1 MNHKRSAVGGDSIHQ
16 VNNLLERFIYSCSHE
31 LKSPIASMQG
41 LLDIIKY
48 HPLHSET
55 STCLSMMSVCVERM
69 TNLMHSLEEYMN
81 NEKQEIFLERA
92 GGEATIN
99 RVLDQFQ
106 ASLDKQQIKV
116 KTVIHQ
122 SSPWVIDVKRV
133 NLVLSTLVSNAVA
146 FQDPDKKEKT
156 LLIRLN
162 VAKTKSVLEVS
173 DNGIG
178 IPLERQDKIF
188 DLFYRGHDHSQGSG
202 LGLFLVKKIVS
213 KMDAKVTVKSSE
225 RIGTSFKIATPNYHL
240 KWID

>member
-1 MNHKRSAVGGDSIHQ
+1 MGSAVGGDRTHQ

-41 LLDIIKY
+41 LLEIIKY

-55 STCLSMMSVCVERM
+55 STCLAMMSVCIERM
-69 TNLMHSLEEYMN
+69 NNLMYSLEEFMI

-92 GGEATIN
+92 RGEEIISG
-99 RVLDQFQ
+99 VLDQFQ
-106 ASLDKQQIKV
+106 SSLDKQHIKV

-133 NLVLSTLVSNAVA
+133 NLVLSSLISNAVA
-146 FQDPDKKEKT
+146 FQDPDKKEKNIA
-156 LLIRLN
+156 IRLN
-162 VAKTKSVLEVS
+162 VARTKSSLEVS

-178 IPLERQDKIF
+178 IPVERQDKIF
-188 DLFYRGHDHSQGSG
+188 DLFYRGHDHSKGSG

-213 KMDAKVTVKSSE
+213 KMNAKVTVKSLE
-225 RIGTSFKIATPNYHL
+225 RIGTSFKIAAPNYHL

>member
-1 MNHKRSAVGGDSIHQ
+1 MGSAVGGDSIHQ

-41 LLDIIKY
+41 LLEIIKY

-55 STCLSMMSVCVERM
+55 STCLAMMSVCIERM
-69 TNLMHSLEEYMN
+69 NNLMYSLEEYMN
-81 NEKQEIFLERA
+81 NEKEEIFLEKAR
-92 GGEATIN
+92 GEAVIN

-106 ASLDKQQIKV
+106 SSLDKQDIKV

-122 SSPWVIDVKRV
+122 SLPWVIDVKRV
-133 NLVLSTLVSNAVA
+133 NLVLSNLISNAVA
-146 FQDPDKKEKT
+146 FQDPGKKEKKIV
-156 LLIRLN
+156 IRLN
-162 VAKTKSVLEVS
+162 VTKTKSLLEVS

-178 IPLERQDKIF
+178 IPIERQDKIF

-202 LGLFLVKKIVS
+202 LGLFLVKKILS
-213 KMDAKVTVKSSE
+213 KMYAKVIVKSSE

-240 KWID
+240 K